1 MIAAILRII
10 AADSIDMYVLDAS
23 FFVMTPDQHV
33 WSLAFQYPVPPV
45 RLVLFG

>member
-23 FFVMTPDQHV
+23 FFVQPLIDICCQFL
-33 WSLAFQYPVPPV
+33 SNI
-45 RLVLFG
+45 